1 MSVHSLTLS
10 EIENEKDEEA
20 SLPRKLGALK
30 HTNNNASMI
39 RISSPF
45 SASASGRRLPEHRGS
60 VTSMNSGQSE
70 TESQGYNAPQPL
82 ARDNSTVF
90 RRNAGPKKRSK
101 SIILNQL
108 LQRRP
113 MDQQLQESIKARRIS
128 SGLGNHTP
136 RLGETRQM
144 SYASKNFKKSL
155 EEGLATSAS
164 SRKLRGRG
172 ARGTQV
178 DPRASRKGGKLFEY
192 LTLRMNR
199 SNAKKKAS
207 QDASIVETHK
217 VHPLPRGGVHV
228 MTSIGPVQF
237 GMPPETIKDSLN
249 MGLATPVIY
258 IVPKERFNL
267 TVGVNVAELEFPTFY
282 NYFIKQTRITLVTH
296 KKAKDD
302 IQSIFRE
309 SLYGP
314 EEKYLYCEKEYEHCP
329 PELKESRPDHL
340 SELKYF
346 AEYKPKKNA
355 KPVKL
360 TLDKLI
366 KYSFYD
372 DKGYAMV
379 ANEKGEEIMVYDNKE
394 KFCFEI
400 FDYNGESIHSSLH
413 VILLSPVST

>member
-1 MSVHSLTLS
+1 M
-10 EIENEKDEEA
+10 DE
-20 SLPRKLGALK
+20 
-30 HTNNNASMI
+30 
-39 RISSPF
+39 
-45 SASASGRRLPEHRGS
+45 
-60 VTSMNSGQSE
+60 
-70 TESQGYNAPQPL
+70 
-82 ARDNSTVF
+82 
-90 RRNAGPKKRSK
+90 
-101 SIILNQL
+101 
-108 LQRRP
+108 
-113 MDQQLQESIKARRIS
+113 QLQESIKARRIS
-128 SGLGNHTP
+128 SGIGLNNHAP
-136 RLGETRQM
+136 RLADTRQM
-144 SYASKNFKKSL
+144 SYTSKNFKKSID
-155 EEGLATSAS
+155 EAVAIGGS
-164 SRKLRGRG
+164 SRKLRRQG
-172 ARGTQV
+172 RGTQIA

-199 SNAKKKAS
+199 NAKKKGN
-207 QDASIVETHK
+207 QDMSVVETNK

-249 MGLATPVIY
+249 MGLSTPVIY

-302 IQSIFRE
+302 IETIFRE

-314 EEKYLYCEKEYEHCP
+314 EDKYLYSDKEYEHCP
-329 PELKESRPDHL
+329 PELKESRPNHR

-346 AEYKPKKNA
+346 AEYKPDKNS

-372 DKGYAMV
+372 DKGYAMIS
-379 ANEKGEEIMVYDNKE
+379 NDKGEQIMVYDNKE
-394 KFCFEI
+394 KFCFEL
-400 FDYNGESIHSSLH
+400 FDYNGK
-413 VILLSPVST
+413 